1 MARRPRPCRPVALPV
16 VANSLVLVLVLV
28 LAGCTAPTAAV
39 DESWCREVES
49 AWMDYRH
56 ARAVD
61 GDASAARD
69 ALYDRWSRTAED
81 DGADQATTD
90 VLRLIVENM
99 RTAWLGPGRADQNAA
114 AIAVVNGLAVLADS
128 CAARGHDVD
137 LDTDDVPLDRDGT
150 VRSSAQTEPRSPGS
164 DAH

>member
-1 MARRPRPCRPVALPV
+1 MARRPRPCRPVVLSAVV
-16 VANSLVLVLVLV
+16 VANSLVLV

-39 DESWCREVES
+39 DESWCRDVGS
-49 AWMDYRH
+49 AWMEYRH
-56 ARAVD
+56 ARAMD

-69 ALYDRWSRTAED
+69 ALYDRWSRTADD

-114 AIAVVNGLAVLADS
+114 ATAVVNGLAVLADS

-137 LDTDDVPLDRDGT
+137 LDADDVPLDRDGT
-150 VRSSAQTEPRSPGS
+150 VRGSAQAEHRSLGS
-164 DAH
+164 DAR